1 VTTVEALAS
10 WASRLSLAGVPERV
24 RARCSAQRASVL
36 AAVGASLDDDA
47 TARVTSAVSAW
58 AGDGPAP
65 LVGTVRRVTVEDA
78 LFAAAAGSAA
88 LDFDDYLCFA
98 HTGHSAVLVPLLL
111 ACETGSSG
119 DEQLVAQVVANEVEA
134 RLGGACLIG
143 PQNGQLWS
151 FVHAAG
157 AALAAGR
164 LLGLG
169 EERLAH
175 ALALSLYQP
184 PRATAPGFMAPD
196 SKLLTAAEPAV
207 AGVRAAR
214 LAAAGV
220 TGPLDALD
228 DAHGFFSAFAYAPL
242 RGMLP
247 AGLDDAWATDTL
259 CVKPHPGCAYLDTLL
274 DALIELGPPPATD
287 VESVTVEASVLTCQ
301 MDAMSSAYASVSRGG
316 VPTPVTVTFSVPWNV
331 AILLVAGELTPR
343 QLRPAWLA
351 QHHGELRD
359 LAGRVSLRHDWALTR
374 SAAESFGRLLP
385 PVTLARDAGTRA
397 LGRGLRSVRADHP
410 SIVSGAGD
418 LRGIAALVRP
428 DPRARHLVRGGRYW
442 DPAAVD
448 GFATTFPARVTVR
461 LRDGRTM
468 TAQCDVPRG
477 GAGHPSDPPE
487 SVAERKLAAWPSPLA
502 EALAARH

>member
-1 VTTVEALAS
+1 VTTVETLAS
-10 WASRLSLAGVPERV
+10 WAARLSIDDVPPRV
-24 RARCSAQRASVL
+24 RDRCTAQRASVL

-47 TARVTSAVSAW
+47 TARVVRAVSAW
-58 AGDGPAP
+58 ASDGPAP
-65 LVGTVRRVTVEDA
+65 LVGTSRRVGVEDA
-78 LFAAAAGSAA
+78 LFAAAAASVA

-111 ACETGSSG
+111 AAETASTD
-119 DEQLVAQVVANEVEA
+119 DEGLVAQVVANEVEA
-134 RLGGACLIG
+134 RLGGACLVG

-164 LLGLG
+164 LLGLD
-169 EERLAH
+169 EDRLAH
-175 ALALSLYQP
+175 ALAVSLYQP
-184 PRATAPGFMAPD
+184 ARATAPGFMAPD

-242 RGMLP
+242 RAMLT
-247 AGLDDAWATDTL
+247 AGLGSAWATDTL
-259 CVKPHPGCAYLDTLL
+259 CVKPHPGCAYLDTLV
-274 DALIELGPPPATD
+274 DALVELGPPPATD
-287 VESVTVEASVLTCQ
+287 VASVSVDASLLTCQ
-301 MDAMSSAYASVSRGG
+301 MDAMSSAYASVSRAAA
-316 VPTPVTVTFSVPWNV
+316 PTPVTVTFSVPWNV

-351 QHHGELRD
+351 EHHAELREV
-359 LAGRVSLRHDWALTR
+359 AGRVSLRHDWGLTR
-374 SAAESFGRLLP
+374 DATASFGRLLP
-385 PVTLARDAGTRA
+385 PAALARDAGARA

-410 SIVSGAGD
+410 SIVGGAGD

-428 DPRARHLVRGGRYW
+428 GAGTLGVVRGGRFW
-442 DPAAVD
+442 DPGAVE
-448 GFATTFPARVTVR
+448 GFAMTFPARVTVR
-461 LRDGRTM
+461 SRDGRTM

-477 GAGHPSDPPE
+477 GAGHPIDTPE
-487 SVAERKLAAWPSPLA
+487 SVAARKLAAWPSPFA
-502 EALAARH
+502 EAVSGHR